1 MTRKA
6 LLSVTL
12 FIIILFFFC
21 STYYHEM
28 LHMWPRGIHDWAQA
42 DRLSLAI
49 NFYDRGMNFFLP
61 ATHNLWPIDGITG
74 VEFPIQSYVA
84 AIGAKIFGRNH
95 ISTLFRLLDV
105 LISCTGLL
113 FLFLACYRA
122 TKDFVFSL
130 VPPLFMFCSPI
141 YIYYT
146 CNYLPDAAACSIA
159 FMSFYFLLIYL
170 DKPTT
175 KPLLF
180 AIGLLTLASL
190 IKTSIALYLFGFL
203 GYVFLQRVLRKHD
216 FTKRS
221 NFIYAL
227 AALLSVG
234 ALSFYYFY
242 NQYLNNKYHSDI
254 FMSAPHPFD
263 SWQEVSYYF
272 NSAFKQLWLPEY
284 FVLPQY
290 LMFFVIVTA
299 AIPLLFATRDGKRR
313 IFMLLIFLAGVLCV
327 GALMGGQLLIHDY
340 YVVSIFFPLVAFAVL
355 VSVIAIRKAIIYED
369 ALRSMRIAMGA
380 SVLIIFFFADFH
392 IHKRL
397 KPDYGEF
404 KPGIPWAENGA
415 WILQEANVPK
425 NEKVVVLNED
435 APNIALLYLD
445 RRGWTIPSKQ
455 RENMA
460 ELKAIMRKLDATVV
474 VCEEGLGRS
483 IMENDT
489 AVASLFK
496 TLALKDRVAVFQ
508 LR

>member
-6 LLSVTL
+6 LISVTL
-12 FIIILFFFC
+12 FIAILFFFC

-61 ATHNLWPIDGITG
+61 ATHNLWPTDGITG
-74 VEFPIQSYVA
+74 VEFPIQSYIA
-84 AIGAKIFGRNH
+84 AIGAKFFGRNH
-95 ISTLFRLLDV
+95 ISTLFRLLNV

-122 TKDFVFSL
+122 TKDFIFSI

-141 YIYYT
+141 YVYYT

-159 FMSFYFLLIYL
+159 FISFYFLLIYL
-170 DKPTT
+170 DKPTS
-175 KPLLF
+175 KPLVLT
-180 AIGLLTLASL
+180 IGLLTLAAL
-190 IKTSIALYLFGFL
+190 IKTSVALYLFGFL

-216 FTKRS
+216 FSKRS
-221 NFIYAL
+221 NVIYAVATVVSL
-227 AALLSVG
+227 AALL
-234 ALSFYYFY
+234 FYYFY
-242 NQYLNNKYHSDI
+242 NQYLNNTYHSGV
-254 FMSAPHPFD
+254 FMSSPHPFD
-263 SWQEVSYYF
+263 SWAEVSYYF
-272 NSAFKQLWLPEY
+272 NAAFKQLWLPEY

-290 LMFFVIVTA
+290 LMFTVIVAA

-313 IFMLLIFLAGVLCV
+313 IFMLLIFLAGVICV

-340 YVVSIFFPLVAFAVL
+340 YVVSIFFPLFGFALL
-355 VSVIAIRKAIIYED
+355 VSVIAIRQSIIYEH
-369 ALRSMRIAMGA
+369 ALRSLRIAMAA

-392 IHKRL
+392 LHKRL
-397 KPDYGEF
+397 RPDYGEF

-425 NEKVVVLNED
+425 SEKVLVLNED

-445 RRGWTIPSKQ
+445 RRGWNTTAKQ
-455 RENMA
+455 WKDMA
-460 ELKAIMRKLDATVV
+460 QVKAIMQQLGTRTV
-474 VCEEGLGRS
+474 VCEEGLGRA
-483 IMENDT
+483 IVENDT
-489 AVASLFK
+489 
-496 TLALKDRVAVFQ
+496 TLAPLFNTLAMKDRVAVFQ
-508 LR
+508 LK